1 MNLDDLLKSIREE
14 DDDSKGGKDLDDL
27 LKSIREDN
35 TGSGKIDTD
44 KFFKTKTFSNP
55 LKGQRYQAPGL
66 PSAPPVVAK
75 PIEVKL
81 DPKKIIPDNVDIVG
95 EEFGDKIDELI
106 QVIREDNKLEKKDQK
121 EDKKQLE
128 AKNKKDREDRIEGK
142 KESKIFIF
150 NLKKETGKIGGFFEK
165 LKKFLKITLLS
176 GLINTLYNFLT
187 DPENKEKI
195 AATQQFLRNY
205 WPAVLGALA
214 YFFTPFGKLVNFV
227 VGTVGKFLLKLGLL
241 VAKNPI
247 LAAALGVGVSAEI
260 LRRRT
265 KSGAEQIIER
275 EEEEAGR
282 EFTPEEAADELS
294 KPFNLLELFTRL
306 LLPSLNKPVEGR
318 SGGGLS
324 MGTDIVPAM
333 LTPGEF
339 IMSRGA
345 VNMFGADTMMAMN
358 KMGGGTNRPKL
369 GKVMR
374 YQGGGIVDKNAPKIT
389 DRDYNAL
396 LAITSLEDTDP
407 QGRADV
413 AQSLYNRLYS
423 AENYGTNYYQHERGG
438 NDLFSIITSRAD
450 MGKSGGGQYEPA
462 FGNPQDWFNIT
473 DRNSAAIAIMNSE
486 KGRKSGY
493 TMETALKMLSD
504 TEKALSNTNL
514 QKKARE
520 HVGGRTYFF
529 GTSQQGNMQ
538 ENDVLRNPE
547 HDNFFSMYYQE
558 NKPYDLERRNIGAP
572 IPQRLQSVPK
582 MTKSSYSM
590 DSQMYGPAFGSNYDS
605 YVNAPRREYQRFGR
619 KIQVMMR
626 GGSLPVG
633 TPNIPTE
640 TKNFVLPPI
649 DSPKQ
654 NQSSIQKGDI
664 PSFNVVSGNKMR
676 DLISKDLGIGDM
688 VSAS

>member
-75 PIEVKL
+75 PIEVKI